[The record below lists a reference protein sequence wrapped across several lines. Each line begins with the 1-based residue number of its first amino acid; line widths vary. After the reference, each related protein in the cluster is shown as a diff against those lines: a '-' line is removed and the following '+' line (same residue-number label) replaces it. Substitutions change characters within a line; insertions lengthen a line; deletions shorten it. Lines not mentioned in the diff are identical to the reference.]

1 MNAQTTQSTQT
12 HHKIAI
18 LHAFFRPK
26 GGGENFTFDLR
37 NHLKADLF
45 AGGLDEQIW
54 SKDKIGRD
62 SFVTNLYDKN
72 YNLTYLHKESS
83 VPFWRKVKRQLFFKF
98 SPKINELNNYD
109 VVFFSGNIAGV
120 AGRLDPKVK
129 KIMYCH
135 TPPRPFTDRLEVRL
149 KESPKWKR
157 PFMNSFAKW
166 VRAEYRKEL
175 GHMDVILT
183 NSVNIQHRLKDFI
196 GLDSQVVF
204 PPVKTNRYQNI
215 STGDYFLSY
224 GRLEDLKRMKLI
236 VETFAANPD
245 KKLVICST
253 GPLKNWIE
261 EQIESRNLT
270 NITFEGL
277 VSDERLAELVGKCL
291 AGIYI
296 PVQEDFG
303 IIQCELMAA
312 GKPVIGVQEGG
323 LLETVL
329 DGETGILIPTNPTQ
343 AELSAAIINMTPS
356 VAKTMKS
363 KCIEQAKKFDEQ
375 VFYDAID
382 KIIKKL

>member
-1 MNAQTTQSTQT
+1 MLMYRMNNKP
-12 HHKIAI
+12 KIAI

-45 AGGLDEQIW
+45 AGGIDVDIW
-54 SKDKIGRD
+54 SRDKIGQD
-62 SFVTNLYDKN
+62 SFVTNLYDNN
-72 YNLTYLHKESS
+72 YQLTYLHKESNI
-83 VPFWRKVKRQLFFKF
+83 PIWRKIKRQLYFKF
-98 SPKINELNNYD
+98 SPKIRKLNKYD
-109 VVFFSGNIAGV
+109 IVFFSGNIAGV

-135 TPPRPFTDRLEVRL
+135 TPPRPFTDRLEQRL
-149 KESPKWKR
+149 ESAPGWKR
-157 PFMNSFAKW
+157 PWMKQFARW

-175 GHMDVILT
+175 DHMDVIMT
-183 NSVNIQHRLKDFI
+183 NSVNIQNRLKKFI
-196 GLDSQVVF
+196 KHDSQVVY
-204 PPVKTNRYQNI
+204 PPVKTNRFQHI
-215 STGDYFLSY
+215 SQGDYFLSY

-236 VETFAANPD
+236 VETFAQNPD

-253 GPLKNWIE
+253 GPLKDWIQD
-261 EQIESRNLT
+261 QITTRNLT

-323 LLETVL
+323 LLETVI
-329 DGETGILIPTNPTQ
+329 DKQTGILIPSNPSIKDLSKAIT
-343 AELSAAIINMTPS
+343 ELTPKK
-356 VAKTMKS
+356 ALAMKTASIK
-363 KCIEQAKKFDEQ
+363 QAKKFDES
-375 VFYDAID
+375 VFYDQVN
-382 KIIKKL
+382 KIIKSI